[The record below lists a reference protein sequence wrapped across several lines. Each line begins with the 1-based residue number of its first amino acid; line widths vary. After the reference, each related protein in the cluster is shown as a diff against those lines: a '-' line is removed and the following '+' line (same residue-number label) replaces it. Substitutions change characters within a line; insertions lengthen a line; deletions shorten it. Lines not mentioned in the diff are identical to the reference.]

1 MTAIN
6 IEDLPEEAQER
17 ARKQAEDE
25 QPIETAARQSRYEQV
40 EEVAKRGAS
49 GLLSASVSV
58 VKKKSKKHKAKRTTS
73 KKHKVKG
80 TTIKKARLTGRDI
93 QATAM
98 QSTSGIHGGRRSP
111 PDFDLGFTGFS
122 ENKNKGKRRF
132 DLL

>member
-17 ARKQAEDE
+17 ARKQADNE
-25 QPIETAARQSRYEQV
+25 QHIETAARQSRYEQA
-40 EEVAKRGAS
+40 EEVAKQGAS

-58 VKKKSKKHKAKRTTS
+58 VKKKSKKHKAKRTT
-73 KKHKVKG
+73 
-80 TTIKKARLTGRDI
+80 IKKARLAGRDI

-98 QSTSGIHGGRRSP
+98 QSTSEIHGGRRSP
-111 PDFDLGFTGFS
+111 PDFDLGFTGFG
-122 ENKNKGKRRF
+122 ENKNKGKGRF